1 MEIVS
6 VEMVFRAMGP
16 DEITWKVNMGF
27 MKHFDIKNGSLYQ
40 QLEATVS
47 DIHSY
52 AFRVQQGL

>member
-1 MEIVS
+1 
-6 VEMVFRAMGP
+6 MVFRAMGP